1 MAFTRPGQQAAPAPA
16 MQAQAFHT
24 PQTATRTSGT
34 LMPSSAVS
42 PTEIITMDG
51 QHLTVSF
58 EDVRNVICPKATDA
72 ECKIFLETCRQYK
85 LNPFTKEAYLIHY
98 DNNSDAT
105 ASSIVLGKACY
116 MQMAERHPQY
126 DGFEAG
132 VIVMANGQ
140 LFNREGAVV
149 YEGEE
154 LLGGWA
160 KVYRKDRSRPS
171 YSEVKFSEYDVM
183 ANGQLFNR
191 EGAVVYEGEELLG
204 GWAKVYRKDR
214 SRPSY
219 SEVKFSEYD
228 TGKSLWKAKPATMI
242 RKVALVQALRE
253 AFPTT
258 FGTLYDESE
267 ISIHVDA
274 EGEARELD
282 DEPPY
287 RRRSLRS
294 RKEPAPAAL
303 ISTTPETE
311 PTEAEDVEGD
321 PFGGD
326 GL

>member
-140 LFNREGAVV
+140 LFNREGAIV
-149 YEGEE
+149 YEGE
-154 LLGGWA
+154 A
-160 KVYRKDRSRPS
+160 
-171 YSEVKFSEYDVM
+171 
-183 ANGQLFNR
+183 
-191 EGAVVYEGEELLG
+191 LLG

>member
-1 MAFTRPGQQAAPAPA
+1 MAFTRPGQQAAPAPAPA

-171 YSEVKFSEYDVM
+171 YSEVKFSEYD
-183 ANGQLFNR
+183 
-191 EGAVVYEGEELLG
+191 
-204 GWAKVYRKDR
+204 
-214 SRPSY
+214 
-219 SEVKFSEYD
+219 

>member
-1 MAFTRPGQQAAPAPA
+1 MAFSRPGQQAAPAPA

-51 QHLTVSF
+51 QHLAVSF

-85 LNPFTKEAYLIHY
+85 LNPFTKEAHLIHY

-140 LFNREGAVV
+140 LFNREGAIV
-149 YEGEE
+149 YEGE
-154 LLGGWA
+154 A
-160 KVYRKDRSRPS
+160 
-171 YSEVKFSEYDVM
+171 
-183 ANGQLFNR
+183 
-191 EGAVVYEGEELLG
+191 LLG

>member
-1 MAFTRPGQQAAPAPA
+1 MAFSRPGQQTASASAPT
-16 MQAQAFHT
+16 MQTQASHSI
-24 PQTATRTSGT
+24 QLTARTFSP
-34 LMPSSAVS
+34 LVPSSAVS

-85 LNPFTKEAYLIHY
+85 LNPFTREAFLIHY
-98 DNNSDAT
+98 DNKDDNA

-140 LFNREGAVV
+140 LFNREGAII
-149 YEGEE
+149 
-154 LLGGWA
+154 
-160 KVYRKDRSRPS
+160 
-171 YSEVKFSEYDVM
+171 
-183 ANGQLFNR
+183 
-191 EGAVVYEGEELLG
+191 YEGEELLG

-253 AFPTT
+253 AFPTI

-267 ISIHVDA
+267 IPIHVDA

-294 RKEPAPAAL
+294 RKEPAPAAF

-311 PTEAEDVEGD
+311 PAEDMEGD

>member
-140 LFNREGAVV
+140 LFNREGAIV
-149 YEGEE
+149 YEDEK
-154 LLGGWA
+154 L
-160 KVYRKDRSRPS
+160 V
-171 YSEVKFSEYDVM
+171 
-183 ANGQLFNR
+183 
-191 EGAVVYEGEELLG
+191 G

-287 RRRSLRS
+287 RRRSLRA

>member
-24 PQTATRTSGT
+24 PQTATRTSSP
-34 LMPSSAVS
+34 LVPSSAVS

-85 LNPFTKEAYLIHY
+85 LNPFTREAFLIHY
-98 DNNSDAT
+98 DNKDDNA

-132 VIVMANGQ
+132 VI
-140 LFNREGAVV
+140 
-149 YEGEE
+149 
-154 LLGGWA
+154 
-160 KVYRKDRSRPS
+160 
-171 YSEVKFSEYDVM
+171 VM

>member
-171 YSEVKFSEYDVM
+171 YSEVKFSEYD
-183 ANGQLFNR
+183 
-191 EGAVVYEGEELLG
+191 
-204 GWAKVYRKDR
+204 
-214 SRPSY
+214 
-219 SEVKFSEYD
+219 

-253 AFPTT
+253 AFSTT

>member
-1 MAFTRPGQQAAPAPA
+1 MAFSRPGQQAAPAPA

-140 LFNREGAVV
+140 LFNREGAIV
-149 YEGEE
+149 YEGE
-154 LLGGWA
+154 A
-160 KVYRKDRSRPS
+160 
-171 YSEVKFSEYDVM
+171 
-183 ANGQLFNR
+183 
-191 EGAVVYEGEELLG
+191 LLG

>member
-1 MAFTRPGQQAAPAPA
+1 MAFSRPGQQAAPAPA

-85 LNPFTKEAYLIHY
+85 LNPFTKEAHLIHY

-140 LFNREGAVV
+140 LFNREGAIV
-149 YEGEE
+149 YEGE
-154 LLGGWA
+154 A
-160 KVYRKDRSRPS
+160 
-171 YSEVKFSEYDVM
+171 
-183 ANGQLFNR
+183 
-191 EGAVVYEGEELLG
+191 LLG

>member
-1 MAFTRPGQQAAPAPA
+1 MAFTRPGQQAAPAPT
-16 MQAQAFHT
+16 MQAQASHSMQ
-24 PQTATRTSGT
+24 PTAPTSSP
-34 LMPSSAVS
+34 LVPSSAVS

-140 LFNREGAVV
+140 LFNREGAIV
-149 YEGEE
+149 YEGE
-154 LLGGWA
+154 A
-160 KVYRKDRSRPS
+160 
-171 YSEVKFSEYDVM
+171 
-183 ANGQLFNR
+183 
-191 EGAVVYEGEELLG
+191 LLG

>member
-1 MAFTRPGQQAAPAPA
+1 MAFSRPGQQAAPAPA

-171 YSEVKFSEYDVM
+171 YSEVKFSEYD
-183 ANGQLFNR
+183 
-191 EGAVVYEGEELLG
+191 
-204 GWAKVYRKDR
+204 
-214 SRPSY
+214 
-219 SEVKFSEYD
+219 

>member
-1 MAFTRPGQQAAPAPA
+1 MAFARPGQQAAPAPA

-171 YSEVKFSEYDVM
+171 YSEVKFSEYD
-183 ANGQLFNR
+183 
-191 EGAVVYEGEELLG
+191 
-204 GWAKVYRKDR
+204 
-214 SRPSY
+214 
-219 SEVKFSEYD
+219 

>member
-85 LNPFTKEAYLIHY
+85 RNPFTKEAYLIHY

-140 LFNREGAVV
+140 LFNREGAI
-149 YEGEE
+149 
-154 LLGGWA
+154 
-160 KVYRKDRSRPS
+160 
-171 YSEVKFSEYDVM
+171 
-183 ANGQLFNR
+183 
-191 EGAVVYEGEELLG
+191 VYEGEELLG

>member
-1 MAFTRPGQQAAPAPA
+1 MAFSRPGQQATSAPT
-16 MQAQAFHT
+16 MQAQASRFMQ
-24 PQTATRTSGT
+24 PTARTSSP
-34 LMPSSAVS
+34 LVPSSAVS

-140 LFNREGAVV
+140 LFNREGAIV
-149 YEGEE
+149 YEGE
-154 LLGGWA
+154 A
-160 KVYRKDRSRPS
+160 
-171 YSEVKFSEYDVM
+171 
-183 ANGQLFNR
+183 
-191 EGAVVYEGEELLG
+191 LLG

>member
-1 MAFTRPGQQAAPAPA
+1 MAFSRPGQQATSAPT
-16 MQAQAFHT
+16 MQAQASHFMQ
-24 PQTATRTSGT
+24 PTARTSSP
-34 LMPSSAVS
+34 LVPSSAVS

-149 YEGEE
+149 YEGE
-154 LLGGWA
+154 A
-160 KVYRKDRSRPS
+160 
-171 YSEVKFSEYDVM
+171 
-183 ANGQLFNR
+183 
-191 EGAVVYEGEELLG
+191 LLG

>member
-98 DNNSDAT
+98 DNNSDVT

-140 LFNREGAVV
+140 LFNREGAIV
-149 YEGEE
+149 YEGE
-154 LLGGWA
+154 A
-160 KVYRKDRSRPS
+160 
-171 YSEVKFSEYDVM
+171 
-183 ANGQLFNR
+183 
-191 EGAVVYEGEELLG
+191 LLG

>member
-85 LNPFTKEAYLIHY
+85 LNPFTKEACLIHY

-149 YEGEE
+149 YEGE
-154 LLGGWA
+154 A
-160 KVYRKDRSRPS
+160 
-171 YSEVKFSEYDVM
+171 
-183 ANGQLFNR
+183 
-191 EGAVVYEGEELLG
+191 LLG

-287 RRRSLRS
+287 RRRLRS

>member
-1 MAFTRPGQQAAPAPA
+1 MAFSRPGQQTASASAPT
-16 MQAQAFHT
+16 MQTQASHSI
-24 PQTATRTSGT
+24 QLTARTFSP
-34 LMPSSAVS
+34 LVPSSAVS

-85 LNPFTKEAYLIHY
+85 LNPFTKEAHLIHY

-140 LFNREGAVV
+140 LFNREGAII
-149 YEGEE
+149 
-154 LLGGWA
+154 
-160 KVYRKDRSRPS
+160 
-171 YSEVKFSEYDVM
+171 
-183 ANGQLFNR
+183 
-191 EGAVVYEGEELLG
+191 YEGEELLG

>member
-85 LNPFTKEAYLIHY
+85 RNPFTKEAYLIHY

-140 LFNREGAVV
+140 LFNREGAIV
-149 YEGEE
+149 YEGE
-154 LLGGWA
+154 A
-160 KVYRKDRSRPS
+160 
-171 YSEVKFSEYDVM
+171 
-183 ANGQLFNR
+183 
-191 EGAVVYEGEELLG
+191 LLG

>member
-1 MAFTRPGQQAAPAPA
+1 MAFSRPGQQATSAPT
-16 MQAQAFHT
+16 MQAQASHFMQ
-24 PQTATRTSGT
+24 PTAPTSSP
-34 LMPSSAVS
+34 LVPSSAVS

-132 VIVMANGQ
+132 VI
-140 LFNREGAVV
+140 
-149 YEGEE
+149 
-154 LLGGWA
+154 
-160 KVYRKDRSRPS
+160 
-171 YSEVKFSEYDVM
+171 VM

>member
-85 LNPFTKEAYLIHY
+85 LNPFTKEAHLIHY

-140 LFNREGAVV
+140 LFNREGAI
-149 YEGEE
+149 
-154 LLGGWA
+154 
-160 KVYRKDRSRPS
+160 
-171 YSEVKFSEYDVM
+171 
-183 ANGQLFNR
+183 
-191 EGAVVYEGEELLG
+191 VYEGEELLG

>member
-1 MAFTRPGQQAAPAPA
+1 MAFTRPGQQATSASAPT
-16 MQAQAFHT
+16 MQAQASHFMQ
-24 PQTATRTSGT
+24 PTARTSSP
-34 LMPSSAVS
+34 LVPSSAVS

-98 DNNSDAT
+98 DNNSDTT

-132 VIVMANGQ
+132 VI
-140 LFNREGAVV
+140 
-149 YEGEE
+149 
-154 LLGGWA
+154 
-160 KVYRKDRSRPS
+160 
-171 YSEVKFSEYDVM
+171 VM

>member
-171 YSEVKFSEYDVM
+171 YSEVKFSEYD
-183 ANGQLFNR
+183 
-191 EGAVVYEGEELLG
+191 
-204 GWAKVYRKDR
+204 
-214 SRPSY
+214 
-219 SEVKFSEYD
+219 

-311 PTEAEDVEGD
+311 ATEAEDVEGD

>member
-140 LFNREGAVV
+140 LFNREGAI
-149 YEGEE
+149 
-154 LLGGWA
+154 
-160 KVYRKDRSRPS
+160 
-171 YSEVKFSEYDVM
+171 
-183 ANGQLFNR
+183 
-191 EGAVVYEGEELLG
+191 VYEGEELLG

>member
-1 MAFTRPGQQAAPAPA
+1 MAFTRPGQQAASASAPT
-16 MQAQAFHT
+16 MQTQTFPT
-24 PQTATRTSGT
+24 PQTSPRTSGT

-42 PTEIITMDG
+42 PTEITTMDG

-140 LFNREGAVV
+140 LFNREGAIV
-149 YEGEE
+149 YEGE
-154 LLGGWA
+154 A
-160 KVYRKDRSRPS
+160 
-171 YSEVKFSEYDVM
+171 
-183 ANGQLFNR
+183 
-191 EGAVVYEGEELLG
+191 LLG

>member
-171 YSEVKFSEYDVM
+171 YSEVKFSEYD
-183 ANGQLFNR
+183 
-191 EGAVVYEGEELLG
+191 
-204 GWAKVYRKDR
+204 
-214 SRPSY
+214 
-219 SEVKFSEYD
+219 